1 MEKLMLFDTHLH
13 LIYPDRLTYPWLD
26 NAPLLNKP
34 SLYPNYEKL
43 AGRLGITGCFHM
55 EVDVTEQQIKEET
68 NLINEL
74 MRQPNTLLAGMI
86 SSCRPEN
93 EKFPNFLDWVL
104 ETPSIKGLRRVLHVV
119 PDDVSKTEIFKD
131 NVKRLSGTGITF
143 DLCASAKQL
152 SLLNGLVD
160 HCPDVTFILDH
171 CGVPDI
177 NSGEYSSWSSNVL
190 ELSKRPNV
198 FCKISGIIAYGNPE
212 TWTLSE
218 LRRYFE
224 HIVSAFGPK
233 RLVWG
238 SDSPVCNL
246 GANLETWV
254 AVTRALCN
262 DWTSDDK
269 DALFYKNA
277 QKIWNI

>member
-1 MEKLMLFDTHLH
+1 MLFDTHLH
-13 LIYPDRLTYPWLD
+13 LIYLDKLSYPWLE
-26 NAPLLNKP
+26 NVPLLNKP
-34 SLYPNYEKL
+34 SVYSDYAKV
-43 AGRLGITGCFHM
+43 AHRLGITGCFHM
-55 EVDVTEQQIKEET
+55 EVDVAEHQIKEET
-68 NLINEL
+68 RLISEL
-74 MRQPNTLLAGMI
+74 MLQPNSLLQGVI

-93 EKFPNFLDWVL
+93 QNFPMMLDWVL
-104 ETPSIKGLRRVLHVV
+104 ENSNVKGLRRVLHVV
-119 PDDVSKTEIFKD
+119 PDDISQTEIFKN
-131 NVKRLSGTGITF
+131 NVNRLSGTGISF
-143 DLCASAKQL
+143 DLCVSAQQI

-160 HCPDVTFILDH
+160 YCPDVTFILDH

-177 NSGEYSSWSSNVL
+177 RSGEFVHWSDKVS

-212 TWTLSE
+212 TWTLNE
-218 LRRYFE
+218 LRRYFD
-224 HIVSAFGPK
+224 HVVSVFGPN

-262 DWTSDDK
+262 DWTLDEK
-269 DALFYKNA
+269 DGLFYKNV
-277 QKIWNI
+277 QKIWNIK